1 MQVLN
6 GGDFDQKNVL
16 IGGTGKTESFGVTN
30 DPVLMGMLSTGLYQ
44 KPMRTMIQETM
55 FNAWDAH
62 HMGNCQDKPIDIYIN
77 DTSGLIIRDYGPGI
91 HKNEIHPIYCIYG
104 NSTKRNN
111 DELTGGF
118 GLGSKSPYA
127 YADSFTVTSH
137 HEGFK
142 GMYVMNRVS
151 EENQGGPG
159 RSIIFEDIPTAES
172 GLVVTIPLKNE
183 IDMNRAYECVK
194 DILYLSGIKA
204 RIHFKDEDPEE
215 IISQSV
221 PAGEWIVDE
230 EKQKGQL
237 FAVYGGVRYE
247 IINDDAYEAE
257 FHFVR
262 KMANLLGN
270 MYIGFKASTLTPLPS
285 REGLNLNERTVAT
298 IKNQLEVMEE
308 NFREML
314 LPATRVVLNESFK
327 SLCESGIEPKFLVEA
342 WNRAGDSKNLR
353 DITDQAHPILGSA
366 TTQCSENMNQ
376 SMWNSI
382 CDLAYSRTTDVFSM
396 IGGEKF
402 NTMKYII
409 WAKKFPEYTHYKDYL
424 LKRINTRGKDF
435 KTPMMYEVPLSVSEV
450 ITAKQICDAASK
462 QDTDIRIVNRDSWE
476 PVENRRRAGKLQGL
490 SYHRQKVA
498 SALLKEN
505 KLKFPDRRYP
515 DRLWYKKDGSEYSEN
530 ILLTKTIILAKTI
543 TALKDTVFKFQAMFT
558 QNQMYSSV
566 HSHHPFHRSNFGE
579 SYYYNNSCPVA
590 AIVVH
595 QRNDGYDNALKALE
609 AAGYTVYEADEP
621 EKPTRTVKPVAA
633 NGVVAS
639 KEVITYPLLNLSNAD
654 WADWNNSVENP
665 TCYICVT
672 EHKVRHGYSYDKPST
687 RLVEWVAANTPRLVI
702 LHNKARAGRLE
713 KKDIP
718 SFEMKIHQLVEKILA
733 DQDRVNRMVLHS
745 IFKEHSDLPSE
756 LRDLP
761 EVQKFFKV
769 PYVRNSQKD
778 AFTRD
783 MNVLVEIENMHPR
796 WNEWV
801 YRDTVQ
807 LVKDSMNVARNTDSV
822 LLVRKMAKKTKL
834 FNEYELRSYLSGLK
848 PGEVKCFSEKFLRFL
863 RTV

>member
-62 HMGNCQDKPIDIYIN
+62 RMGKCQDKAIDIYIN

-137 HEGFK
+137 HDGFK
-142 GMYVMNRVS
+142 GMYIMNRVS

-159 RSIIFEDIPTAES
+159 RSIIFEDIPTPES
-172 GLVVTIPLKNE
+172 GLVVTIPLKNDN
-183 IDMNRAYECVK
+183 DMTRAYECIK

-204 RIHFKDEDPEE
+204 RIHFKDEAPEE
-215 IISQSV
+215 IFTETV

-230 EKQKGQL
+230 ESHKGQL

-257 FHFVR
+257 FRFVR

-308 NFREML
+308 NFRQML
-314 LPATRVVLNESFK
+314 NPVARVMINESFK

-342 WNRAGDSKNLR
+342 WVKVGDQKHLS
-353 DITDQAHPILGSA
+353 DMVDSSHPIMDA
-366 TTQCSENMNQ
+366 AKEQCPSSMNQ
-376 SMWNSI
+376 SMWNSL
-382 CDLAYSRTTDVFSM
+382 CDLSYRRTQDVFKM
-396 IGGEKF
+396 IGGDKF
-402 NTMKYII
+402 NTMKYIV
-409 WAKKFPEYTHYKDYL
+409 WAKRFPQYRHYKDYL
-424 LKRINTRGKDF
+424 LGRISTRKKEYKNTF
-435 KTPMMYEVPLSVSEV
+435 SYECPLSMADL
-450 ITAKQICDAASK
+450 ITAKQICDAASN
-462 QDTDIRIVNRDSWE
+462 QVTDIRVAHRDNWE
-476 PVENRRRAGKLQGL
+476 PVENIRRAGKLKDL
-490 SYHRQKVA
+490 SYKKLA
-498 SALLKEN
+498 IANALLKEK
-505 KLKFPDRRYP
+505 KLKLPDTRYP
-515 DRLWYKKDGSEYSEN
+515 DRLWFRKDGEELNDVY
-530 ILLTKTIILAKTI
+530 LTKTVILAKTI
-543 TALKDTVFKFQAMFT
+543 TALKETSFKYQAMFT
-558 QNQMYSSV
+558 SKYPEVSNY
-566 HSHHPFHRSNFGE
+566 HNFHRSNFGTG
-579 SYYYNNSCPVA
+579 YYYSHNHPVA

-595 QRNDGYDNALKALE
+595 QRNGGYDNALKALSD
-609 AAGYTVYEADEP
+609 AGYMVYEADEP
-621 EKPTRTVKPVAA
+621 EARTRTVKPVAA
-633 NGVVAS
+633 NGVMVA
-639 KEVITYPLLNLSNAD
+639 KEVITYPLVNLSNAD

-672 EHKVRHGYSYDKPST
+672 EHKVRHEYSSDKPST
-687 RLVEWVAANTPRLVI
+687 RLVGWVSENTPRFVI

-718 SFEMKIHQLVEKILA
+718 SFEVKIHQLVEKILA

-745 IFKEHSDLPSE
+745 IFKDHSDLPSE

-778 AFTRD
+778 AFARD
-783 MNVLVEIENMHPR
+783 MNVLVEIENMQR
-796 WNEWV
+796 YGNDWV
-801 YRDTVQ
+801 HRDTIQ

-822 LLVRKMAKKTKL
+822 LLVRKMTKKTKL
-834 FNEYELRSYLSGLK
+834 LNEYELRNHLSGLK
-848 PGEVKCFSEKFLRFL
+848 PGEVKCFSEKLLRFL

>member
-62 HMGNCQDKPIDIYIN
+62 RMGNCQDKPIDIYIN

-91 HKNEIHPIYCIYG
+91 HKKEIHPIYCIYG
-104 NSTKRNN
+104 NSTKRDN

-159 RSIIFEDIPTAES
+159 RSTIFEDIPTSES
-172 GLVVTIPLKNE
+172 GLIVTIPLKNDN
-183 IDMNRAYECVK
+183 DMTRAYLYVK

-204 RIHFKDEDPEE
+204 RIHFKDETPEE
-215 IISQSV
+215 IFAETI

-230 EKQKGQL
+230 NSHKNQL

-247 IINDDAYEAE
+247 IINDDAYKAE
-257 FHFVR
+257 FSFVQ
-262 KMANLLGN
+262 KMANLMGN
-270 MYIGFKASTLTPLPS
+270 MYIGFKPSTLTPLPS
-285 REGLNLNERTVAT
+285 REGLNLNERTVTT
-298 IKNQLEVMEE
+298 IKNQLELMEE
-308 NFREML
+308 NFRQML
-314 LPATRVVLNESFK
+314 YPVVRVVLNESFK
-327 SLCESGIEPKFLVEA
+327 SLCESGIEPKYLVEG
-342 WNRAGDSKNLR
+342 WVYVGNRKSLK
-353 DITDQAHPILGSA
+353 DITDIHHPVLSSA
-366 TTQCSENMNQ
+366 KEQCPQEMNQ
-376 SMWNSI
+376 SMWNSL
-382 CDLAYSRTTDVFSM
+382 CELTYNQTKYVMHM

-402 NTMKYII
+402 RTMQYII
-409 WAKKFPEYTHYKDYL
+409 WAKKFPQHLHYKDY
-424 LKRINTRGKDF
+424 IMHRGSTWKHF
-435 KTPMMYEVPLSVSEV
+435 KTASMIEAPKSMAEL
-450 ITAKQICDAASK
+450 ITAKKICDNATGW
-462 QDTDIRIVNRDSWE
+462 DNDIRIPVNEDWL
-476 PVENRRRAGKLQGL
+476 VVKNVRRAGKLKVN
-490 SYHRQKVA
+490 QKQK
-498 SALLKEN
+498 SIIEALGGSKAIKKPEL
-505 KLKFPDRRYP
+505 PYT
-515 DRLWYKKDGSEYSEN
+515 DRLWFTKNSDEYSEV
-530 ILLTKTIILAKTI
+530 LLTKTVILAKTLG
-543 TALKDTVFKFQAMFT
+543 ALKDSSFNYQAMFT
-558 QNQMYSSV
+558 ANYPSV
-566 HSHHPFHRSNFGE
+566 GSYHNFHRSNFNE
-579 SYYYNNSCPVA
+579 QYYNANNCPVA

-595 QRNDGYDNALKALE
+595 QRNGGYDKALKALSD
-609 AAGYTVYEADEP
+609 AGYTVIEAVEP
-621 EKPTRTVKPVAA
+621 EARTRTVKPVAA
-633 NGVVAS
+633 NGVVVP
-639 KEVITYPLLNLSNAD
+639 KEVITYPLVNLSNAD

-672 EHKVRHGYSYDKPST
+672 EHKVRHGYSSDKPST
-687 RLVEWVAANTPRLVI
+687 RLVGWVSQNTPRLVI

-718 SFEMKIHQLVEKILA
+718 SFEVKVHQLVEKILA

-745 IFKEHSDLPSE
+745 IFKDHSDLPTE

-778 AFTRD
+778 AFARD
-783 MNVLVEIENMHPR
+783 MNVLVEIENMQR
-796 WNEWV
+796 YGNEWIH
-801 YRDTVQ
+801 RDTIQ

-822 LLVRKMAKKTKL
+822 LLVRNMAKKTKL
-834 FNEYELRSYLSGLK
+834 FNEYKLRSYLSELK
-848 PGEVKCFSEKFLRFL
+848 PGEVKCFSEKLLRFL

>member
-62 HMGNCQDKPIDIYIN
+62 RMGNCQDKPIDIYIN

-91 HKNEIHPIYCIYG
+91 HKKEIHPIYCIYG
-104 NSTKRNN
+104 NSTKRDN

-159 RSIIFEDIPTAES
+159 RSTIFEDIPTSES
-172 GLVVTIPLKNE
+172 GLIVTIPLKNDN
-183 IDMNRAYECVK
+183 DMTRAYLYVK

-204 RIHFKDEDPEE
+204 RIHFKDETPEE
-215 IISQSV
+215 IFAETI

-230 EKQKGQL
+230 NSHKNQL

-247 IINDDAYEAE
+247 IINDDAYKAE
-257 FHFVR
+257 FSFVQ

-270 MYIGFKASTLTPLPS
+270 MYIGFKPSTLTPLPS

-298 IKNQLEVMEE
+298 IKNQLELMEE
-308 NFREML
+308 NFRQML
-314 LPATRVVLNESFK
+314 YPVVRVVLNESFK
-327 SLCESGIEPKFLVEA
+327 SLCESGIEPKYLVEG
-342 WNRAGDSKNLR
+342 WVYVGNRKSLK
-353 DITDQAHPILGSA
+353 DITDIHHPVLSSA
-366 TTQCSENMNQ
+366 KEQCPQEMNQ
-376 SMWNSI
+376 SMWNSL
-382 CDLAYSRTTDVFSM
+382 CELTYNQTKYVMNM

-402 NTMKYII
+402 RTMQYII
-409 WAKKFPEYTHYKDYL
+409 WAKKFPQHLHYKDY
-424 LKRINTRGKDF
+424 IMHRGSTWKHF
-435 KTPMMYEVPLSVSEV
+435 KTASMIEAPKSMAEL
-450 ITAKQICDAASK
+450 ITAKKICDNATGW
-462 QDTDIRIVNRDSWE
+462 DNDIRIPVNEDWL
-476 PVENRRRAGKLQGL
+476 VVKNVCRAGKLKVN
-490 SYHRQKVA
+490 QKQK
-498 SALLKEN
+498 SIIEALGGSKAIKKPEL
-505 KLKFPDRRYP
+505 PYT
-515 DRLWYKKDGSEYSEN
+515 DRLWFTKNGDEYSEV
-530 ILLTKTIILAKTI
+530 LLTKTVILAKTLG
-543 TALKDTVFKFQAMFT
+543 ALKDSSFNYQAMFT
-558 QNQMYSSV
+558 ANYPSV
-566 HSHHPFHRSNFGE
+566 DSYHNFHRSNFNE
-579 SYYYNNSCPVA
+579 QYYNANNCPVA

-595 QRNDGYDNALKALE
+595 QRNGGYDKALKALSD
-609 AAGYTVYEADEP
+609 AGYTVIEAVEP
-621 EKPTRTVKPVAA
+621 EARTRTVKPVAA
-633 NGVVAS
+633 NGVVVP
-639 KEVITYPLLNLSNAD
+639 KEVITYPLVNLSNAD

-672 EHKVRHGYSYDKPST
+672 EHKVRHGYSSDKPST
-687 RLVEWVAANTPRLVI
+687 RLVGWVSQNTPRLVI

-718 SFEMKIHQLVEKILA
+718 SFEVKVHQLVEKILA

-745 IFKEHSDLPSE
+745 IFKDHSDLPTE

-778 AFTRD
+778 AFARD
-783 MNVLVEIENMHPR
+783 MNVLVEIENMQR
-796 WNEWV
+796 YGNEWIH
-801 YRDTVQ
+801 RDTIQ

-822 LLVRKMAKKTKL
+822 LLVRNMAKKTKL
-834 FNEYELRSYLSGLK
+834 FNEYKLRSYLSELK
-848 PGEVKCFSEKFLRFL
+848 PGEVKCFSEKLLRFL

>member
-62 HMGNCQDKPIDIYIN
+62 RMGNCQDKPIDIYIN

-91 HKNEIHPIYCIYG
+91 HKKEIHPIYCIYG
-104 NSTKRNN
+104 NSTKRDN

-159 RSIIFEDIPTAES
+159 RSTIFEDIPTSES
-172 GLVVTIPLKNE
+172 GLIVTIPLKNDN
-183 IDMNRAYECVK
+183 DMTRAYLYVK

-204 RIHFKDEDPEE
+204 RIHFKDETPEE
-215 IISQSV
+215 IFAETI

-230 EKQKGQL
+230 NSHKNQL

-247 IINDDAYEAE
+247 IINDDAYKAE
-257 FHFVR
+257 FSFVQ

-270 MYIGFKASTLTPLPS
+270 MYIGFKPSTLTPLPS
-285 REGLNLNERTVAT
+285 REGLNLNERTVTT
-298 IKNQLEVMEE
+298 IKNQLELMEE
-308 NFREML
+308 NFRQML
-314 LPATRVVLNESFK
+314 YPVVRVVLNESFK
-327 SLCESGIEPKFLVEA
+327 SLCESGIEPKYLVEG
-342 WNRAGDSKNLR
+342 WVYVGNRKSLK
-353 DITDQAHPILGSA
+353 DITDIHHPVLSSA
-366 TTQCSENMNQ
+366 KEQCPQEMNQ
-376 SMWNSI
+376 SMWNSL
-382 CDLAYSRTTDVFSM
+382 CELTYNQTKYVMHM

-402 NTMKYII
+402 RTMQYII
-409 WAKKFPEYTHYKDYL
+409 WAKKFPQHLHYKDY
-424 LKRINTRGKDF
+424 IMHRGSTWKHF
-435 KTPMMYEVPLSVSEV
+435 KTASMIEAPKSMAEL
-450 ITAKQICDAASK
+450 ITAKKICDNATGW
-462 QDTDIRIVNRDSWE
+462 DNDIRIPVNEDWL
-476 PVENRRRAGKLQGL
+476 VVKNVRRAGKLKVN
-490 SYHRQKVA
+490 QKQK
-498 SALLKEN
+498 SIIEALGGSKAIKKPEL
-505 KLKFPDRRYP
+505 PYT
-515 DRLWYKKDGSEYSEN
+515 DRLWFTKNGDEYSEV
-530 ILLTKTIILAKTI
+530 LLTKTVILAKTLG
-543 TALKDTVFKFQAMFT
+543 ALKDSSFNYQAMFT
-558 QNQMYSSV
+558 ANYPSV
-566 HSHHPFHRSNFGE
+566 DSYHNFHRSNFNE
-579 SYYYNNSCPVA
+579 QYYNANNCPVA

-595 QRNDGYDNALKALE
+595 QRNGGYDKALKALSD
-609 AAGYTVYEADEP
+609 AGYTVIEAVEP
-621 EKPTRTVKPVAA
+621 EARTRTVKPVAA
-633 NGVVAS
+633 NGVVVP
-639 KEVITYPLLNLSNAD
+639 KEVITYPLVNLSNAD

-672 EHKVRHGYSYDKPST
+672 EHKVRHGYSSDKPST
-687 RLVEWVAANTPRLVI
+687 RLVGWVSQNTPRLVI

-718 SFEMKIHQLVEKILA
+718 SFEVKVHQLVEKILA

-745 IFKEHSDLPSE
+745 IFKDHSDLPTE

-778 AFTRD
+778 AFARD
-783 MNVLVEIENMHPR
+783 MNVLVEIENMQR
-796 WNEWV
+796 YGNEWIH
-801 YRDTVQ
+801 RDTIQ

-822 LLVRKMAKKTKL
+822 LLVRNMAKKTKL
-834 FNEYELRSYLSGLK
+834 FNEYKLRSYLSELK
-848 PGEVKCFSEKFLRFL
+848 PGEVKCFSEKLLRFL

>member
-6 GGDFDQKNVL
+6 GNDFDQKNVL

-62 HMGNCQDKPIDIYIN
+62 RMGKCQDKAIDIYIN

-104 NSTKRNN
+104 NSTKRDN

-142 GMYVMNRVS
+142 GMYIMNRVS

-159 RSIIFEDIPTAES
+159 RSVIFEDIPTSES
-172 GLVVTIPLKNE
+172 GLVVTIPLKDDN
-183 IDMNRAYECVK
+183 DMTRAYEYIK

-204 RIHFKDEDPEE
+204 RIHFKDKTPEE
-215 IISQSV
+215 IFTETVS
-221 PAGEWIVDE
+221 AGEWFVDE
-230 EKQKGQL
+230 KSNRGML

-247 IINDDAYEAE
+247 IIDDDAYEAE
-257 FHFVR
+257 FRFVR

-308 NFREML
+308 NFRQML
-314 LPATRVVLNESFK
+314 YPVARVVLNESFK
-327 SLCESGIEPKFLVEA
+327 SLCESGIEPKFLVEG
-342 WNRAGDSKNLR
+342 WVRVGDRKSLKEV
-353 DITDQAHPILGSA
+353 TEGHHPILSSA
-366 TTQCSENMNQ
+366 KEQCSQAMNQ
-376 SMWNSI
+376 SMWNSL
-382 CDLAYSRTTDVFSM
+382 CDLTFNRTKDVMSM
-396 IGGEKF
+396 IGEEKLC
-402 NTMKYII
+402 TMKYII
-409 WAKKFPEYTHYKDYL
+409 WAKKFPQHLHYKDYIMG
-424 LKRINTRGKDF
+424 RISTHIKEY
-435 KTPMMYEVPLSVSEV
+435 KTPLMYEAPISISEL
-450 ITAKQICDAASK
+450 ITAKQICDAASN
-462 QDTDIRIVNRDSWE
+462 QDTDIQVMKRDNWE
-476 PVENRRRAGKLQGL
+476 PVENIRRAGKLHDL
-490 SYHRQKVA
+490 SNKKQSVA
-498 SALLKEN
+498 SAIMKEK
-505 KLKFPDRRYP
+505 KLKLPTTPYP
-515 DRLWYKKDGSEYSEN
+515 DRLWFKKDGEEYHDR
-530 ILLTKTIILAKTI
+530 LLTKTIILAKTI
-543 TALKDTVFKFQAMFT
+543 TALKNTKFQFQAMFT
-558 QNQMYSSV
+558 ANYPSV
-566 HSHHPFHRSNFGE
+566 RNAHNFHRSNFGMD
-579 SYYYNNSCPVA
+579 YYDENKCPVA
-590 AIVVH
+590 AIIVH
-595 QRNDGYDNALKALE
+595 QRNGGYDNALKALSD
-609 AAGYTVYEADEP
+609 AGYMVYEADEP
-621 EKPTRTVKPVAA
+621 EARTRAVKPVTA
-633 NGVVAS
+633 NDVVTS
-639 KEVITYPLLNLSNAD
+639 KEVITYPLINLNSAD

-672 EHKVRHGYSYDKPST
+672 ENKIRNGYSFDKPST
-687 RLVEWVAANTPRLVI
+687 RLVDWVSQNTPRLVI
-702 LHNKARAGRLE
+702 LHNKARAGRLQ
-713 KKDIP
+713 KKNIP
-718 SFEMKIHQLVEKILA
+718 SFEVKVHQLVEKNLA

-745 IFKEHSDLPSE
+745 IFQVHSELPTE

-761 EVQKFFKV
+761 EVQKFFKI

-778 AFTRD
+778 AFNRD
-783 MNVLVEIENMHPR
+783 MNILVEIENMHR
-796 WNEWV
+796 HGNEWV
-801 YRDTVQ
+801 HRDTIQ
-807 LVKDSMNVARNTDSV
+807 LVVDSMNVARNTDSV

-834 FNEYELRSYLSGLK
+834 FNEQQLKNYLSGLK
-848 PGEVKCFSEKFLRFL
+848 PGEVKCFSEKLLRFL

>member
-62 HMGNCQDKPIDIYIN
+62 RMGNCQDKPIDIYIN

-142 GMYVMNRVS
+142 GMYIMNRVS

-159 RSIIFEDIPTAES
+159 RSIIFEDIPTSES
-172 GLVVTIPLKNE
+172 GLVVTIPLKNDN
-183 IDMNRAYECVK
+183 DMTRAYECIK

-204 RIHFKDEDPEE
+204 KIHFKDEAPEE
-215 IISQSV
+215 IFTETV
-221 PAGEWIVDE
+221 PAGQWIVE
-230 EKQKGQL
+230 EKSHKGQL

-247 IINDDAYEAE
+247 IINDNGYEAE

-308 NFREML
+308 NFRQML
-314 LPATRVVLNESFK
+314 YPVVRVVLNESFK
-327 SLCESGIEPKFLVEA
+327 SLCESGIEPKFLVEG
-342 WNRAGDSKNLR
+342 WVNVGDRKSLKEV
-353 DITDQAHPILGSA
+353 TDSAHPILSCA
-366 TTQCSENMNQ
+366 KEQCPETMNQ
-376 SMWNSI
+376 SMWNSLCELI
-382 CDLAYSRTTDVFSM
+382 YNQTKDVMNM
-396 IGGEKF
+396 IGIEKF
-402 NTMKYII
+402 YTMKYII
-409 WAKKFPEYTHYKDYL
+409 WAKKFPQYLHYKDYIMA
-424 LKRINTRGKDF
+424 RISTHVKEY
-435 KTPMMYEVPLSVSEV
+435 KTPFMYEAPVSISEL
-450 ITAKQICDAASK
+450 ITAKQICDAASN
-462 QDTDIRIVNRDSWE
+462 QSTDIRVIHSGNWE
-476 PVENRRRAGKLQGL
+476 VVENIRRAGKLHGL
-490 SYHRQKVA
+490 SYKKQSVA
-498 SALLKEN
+498 SVLMKEK
-505 KLKFPDRRYP
+505 KLKLPTTPYP
-515 DRLWYKKDGSEYSEN
+515 DRLWFKKDGKEYHDM
-530 ILLTKTIILAKTI
+530 LLTKTVILAKTI
-543 TALKDTVFKFQAMFT
+543 TALKETRFQFQAMFT
-558 QNQMYSSV
+558 ANYPSV
-566 HSHHPFHRSNFGE
+566 NNYHNFHRTNFGQ
-579 SYYYNNSCPVA
+579 YYNANQHPVA
-590 AIVVH
+590 AIIVH
-595 QRNDGYDNALKALE
+595 QRNGGYDNALKALSD
-609 AAGYTVYEADEP
+609 AGYMVYEADEP
-621 EKPTRTVKPVAA
+621 EARTRTVKPVAA
-633 NGVVAS
+633 NGVVVS
-639 KEVITYPLLNLSNAD
+639 KEVITYPLVNMNHPD

-672 EHKVRHGYSYDKPST
+672 EHKVRHGYSSDKPST
-687 RLVEWVAANTPRLVI
+687 RLVNWVAANTPRLVI

-718 SFEMKIHQLVEKILA
+718 SFEVKIHQLVEKILA

-745 IFKEHSDLPSE
+745 IFRDHSDLPSE

-778 AFTRD
+778 AFARD
-783 MNVLVEIENMHPR
+783 MNVLVEIENMHR
-796 WNEWV
+796 YGNEWV
-801 YRDTVQ
+801 HRDTIE
-807 LVKDSMNVARNTDSV
+807 LVKNSMTVARNTDSV

-834 FNEYELRSYLSGLK
+834 FNKDELRSYLSGLK
-848 PGEVKCFSEKFLRFL
+848 PGEVKCFSEKLLRFL
-863 RTV
+863 RTI

>member
-62 HMGNCQDKPIDIYIN
+62 RMGNCQDKPIDIYIN

-91 HKNEIHPIYCIYG
+91 HKKEIHPIYCIYG
-104 NSTKRNN
+104 NSTKRDN

-159 RSIIFEDIPTAES
+159 RSTIFEDIPTSES
-172 GLVVTIPLKNE
+172 GLIVTIPLKNDN
-183 IDMNRAYECVK
+183 DMTRAYLYVK

-204 RIHFKDEDPEE
+204 RIHFKDETPEE
-215 IISQSV
+215 IFAETI

-230 EKQKGQL
+230 NSHKNQL

-247 IINDDAYEAE
+247 IINDDAYKAE
-257 FHFVR
+257 FSFVQ
-262 KMANLLGN
+262 KMANLMGN
-270 MYIGFKASTLTPLPS
+270 MYIGFKPSTLTPLPS
-285 REGLNLNERTVAT
+285 REGLNLNERTVTT
-298 IKNQLEVMEE
+298 IKNQLELMEE
-308 NFREML
+308 NFRQML
-314 LPATRVVLNESFK
+314 YPVVRVVLNESFK
-327 SLCESGIEPKFLVEA
+327 SLCESGIEPKYLVEG
-342 WNRAGDSKNLR
+342 WVYVGNRKSLK
-353 DITDQAHPILGSA
+353 DITDIHHPVLSSA
-366 TTQCSENMNQ
+366 KEQCPQEMNQ
-376 SMWNSI
+376 SMWNSL
-382 CDLAYSRTTDVFSM
+382 CELTYNQTKYVMNM

-402 NTMKYII
+402 RTMQYII
-409 WAKKFPEYTHYKDYL
+409 WAKKFPQHLHYKDY
-424 LKRINTRGKDF
+424 IMHRGSTWKHF
-435 KTPMMYEVPLSVSEV
+435 KTASMIEAPKSMAEL
-450 ITAKQICDAASK
+450 ITAKKICDNATGW
-462 QDTDIRIVNRDSWE
+462 DNDIRIPVNEDWL
-476 PVENRRRAGKLQGL
+476 VVKNVRRAGKLKVN
-490 SYHRQKVA
+490 QKQK
-498 SALLKEN
+498 SIIEALGGSKAIKKPEL
-505 KLKFPDRRYP
+505 PYT
-515 DRLWYKKDGSEYSEN
+515 DRLWFTKNSDEYSEV
-530 ILLTKTIILAKTI
+530 LLTKTVILAKTLG
-543 TALKDTVFKFQAMFT
+543 ALKDSSFNYQAMFT
-558 QNQMYSSV
+558 ANYPSV
-566 HSHHPFHRSNFGE
+566 DSYHNFHRSNFNE
-579 SYYYNNSCPVA
+579 QYYNANNCPVA

-595 QRNDGYDNALKALE
+595 QRNGGYDKALKALSD
-609 AAGYTVYEADEP
+609 AGYTVIEAVEP
-621 EKPTRTVKPVAA
+621 EARTRTVKPVAA
-633 NGVVAS
+633 NGVVVP
-639 KEVITYPLLNLSNAD
+639 KEVITYPLVNLSNAD

-672 EHKVRHGYSYDKPST
+672 EHKVRHGYSSDKPST
-687 RLVEWVAANTPRLVI
+687 RLVGWVSQNTPRLVI

-718 SFEMKIHQLVEKILA
+718 SFEVKVHQLVEKILA

-745 IFKEHSDLPSE
+745 IFKDHSDLPTE

-778 AFTRD
+778 AFARD
-783 MNVLVEIENMHPR
+783 MNVLVEIENMQR
-796 WNEWV
+796 YGNEWIH
-801 YRDTVQ
+801 RDTIQ

-822 LLVRKMAKKTKL
+822 LLVRNMAKKTKL
-834 FNEYELRSYLSGLK
+834 FNEYKLRSYLSELK
-848 PGEVKCFSEKFLRFL
+848 PGEVKCFSEKLLRFL

>member
-62 HMGNCQDKPIDIYIN
+62 RMGNCQDKPIDIYIN

-91 HKNEIHPIYCIYG
+91 HKKEIHPIYCIYG
-104 NSTKRNN
+104 NSTKRDN

-159 RSIIFEDIPTAES
+159 RSTIFEDIPTSES
-172 GLVVTIPLKNE
+172 GLIVTIPLKNDN
-183 IDMNRAYECVK
+183 DMTRAYLYVK

-204 RIHFKDEDPEE
+204 RIHFKDETPEE
-215 IISQSV
+215 IFAETI

-230 EKQKGQL
+230 NSHKNQL

-247 IINDDAYEAE
+247 IINDDAYKAE
-257 FHFVR
+257 FSFVQ
-262 KMANLLGN
+262 KMANLMGN
-270 MYIGFKASTLTPLPS
+270 MYIGFKPSTLTPLPS
-285 REGLNLNERTVAT
+285 REGLNLNERTVTT
-298 IKNQLEVMEE
+298 IKNQLELMEE
-308 NFREML
+308 NFRQML
-314 LPATRVVLNESFK
+314 YPVVRVVLNESFK
-327 SLCESGIEPKFLVEA
+327 SLCESGIEPKYLVEG
-342 WNRAGDSKNLR
+342 WVYVGNRKSLK
-353 DITDQAHPILGSA
+353 DITDIHHPVLSSA
-366 TTQCSENMNQ
+366 KEQCPQEMNQ
-376 SMWNSI
+376 SMWNSL
-382 CDLAYSRTTDVFSM
+382 CELTYNQTKYVMHM

-402 NTMKYII
+402 RTMQYII
-409 WAKKFPEYTHYKDYL
+409 WAKKFPQHLHYKDY
-424 LKRINTRGKDF
+424 IMHRGSTWKHF
-435 KTPMMYEVPLSVSEV
+435 KTASMIEAPKSMAEL
-450 ITAKQICDAASK
+450 ITAKKICDNATGW
-462 QDTDIRIVNRDSWE
+462 DNDIRIPVNEDWL
-476 PVENRRRAGKLQGL
+476 VVKNVRRAGKLKVN
-490 SYHRQKVA
+490 QKQK
-498 SALLKEN
+498 SIIEALGGSKAIKKPEL
-505 KLKFPDRRYP
+505 PYT
-515 DRLWYKKDGSEYSEN
+515 DRLWFTKNSDEYSEV
-530 ILLTKTIILAKTI
+530 LLTKTVILAKTLG
-543 TALKDTVFKFQAMFT
+543 ALKDSSFNYQAMFT
-558 QNQMYSSV
+558 ANYPSV
-566 HSHHPFHRSNFGE
+566 DSYHNFHRSNFNE
-579 SYYYNNSCPVA
+579 QYYNANNCPVA

-595 QRNDGYDNALKALE
+595 QRNGGYDKALKALSD
-609 AAGYTVYEADEP
+609 AGYTVIEAVEP
-621 EKPTRTVKPVAA
+621 EARTRTVKPVAA
-633 NGVVAS
+633 NGVVVP
-639 KEVITYPLLNLSNAD
+639 KEVITYPLVNLSNAD

-672 EHKVRHGYSYDKPST
+672 EHKVRHGYSSDKPST
-687 RLVEWVAANTPRLVI
+687 RLVGWVSQNTPRLVI

-718 SFEMKIHQLVEKILA
+718 SFEVKVHQLVEKILA

-745 IFKEHSDLPSE
+745 IFKDHSDLPTE

-778 AFTRD
+778 AFARD
-783 MNVLVEIENMHPR
+783 MNVLVEIENMQR
-796 WNEWV
+796 YGNEWIH
-801 YRDTVQ
+801 RDTIQ

-822 LLVRKMAKKTKL
+822 LLVRNMAKKTKL
-834 FNEYELRSYLSGLK
+834 FNEYKLRSYLSELK
-848 PGEVKCFSEKFLRFL
+848 PGEVKCFSEKLLRFL

>member
-62 HMGNCQDKPIDIYIN
+62 RMGNCQDKPIDIYIN

-91 HKNEIHPIYCIYG
+91 HKKEIHPIYCIYG
-104 NSTKRNN
+104 NSTKRDN

-159 RSIIFEDIPTAES
+159 RSTIFEDIPTSES
-172 GLVVTIPLKNE
+172 GLIVTIPLKNDN
-183 IDMNRAYECVK
+183 DMTRAYLYVK

-204 RIHFKDEDPEE
+204 RIHFKDETPEE
-215 IISQSV
+215 IFAETI

-230 EKQKGQL
+230 NSHKNQL

-247 IINDDAYEAE
+247 IINDDAYKAE
-257 FHFVR
+257 FSFVQ

-270 MYIGFKASTLTPLPS
+270 MYIGFKPSTLTPLPS
-285 REGLNLNERTVAT
+285 REGLNLNERTVTT
-298 IKNQLEVMEE
+298 IKNQLELMEE
-308 NFREML
+308 NFRQML
-314 LPATRVVLNESFK
+314 YPVVRVVLNESFK
-327 SLCESGIEPKFLVEA
+327 SLCESGIEPKYLVEG
-342 WNRAGDSKNLR
+342 WVYVGNRKSLK
-353 DITDQAHPILGSA
+353 DITDIHHPVLSSA
-366 TTQCSENMNQ
+366 KEQCPQEMNQ
-376 SMWNSI
+376 SMWNSL
-382 CDLAYSRTTDVFSM
+382 CELTYNQTKYVMHM

-402 NTMKYII
+402 RTMQYII
-409 WAKKFPEYTHYKDYL
+409 WAKKFPQHLHYKDY
-424 LKRINTRGKDF
+424 IMHRGSTWKHF
-435 KTPMMYEVPLSVSEV
+435 KTASMIEAPKSMAEL
-450 ITAKQICDAASK
+450 ITAKKICDNATGW
-462 QDTDIRIVNRDSWE
+462 DNDIRIPVNEDWL
-476 PVENRRRAGKLQGL
+476 VVKNVRRAGKLKVN
-490 SYHRQKVA
+490 QKQK
-498 SALLKEN
+498 SIIEALGGSKAIKKPEL
-505 KLKFPDRRYP
+505 PYT
-515 DRLWYKKDGSEYSEN
+515 DRLWFTKNSDEYSEV
-530 ILLTKTIILAKTI
+530 LLTKTVILAKTLG
-543 TALKDTVFKFQAMFT
+543 ALKDSSFNYQAMFT
-558 QNQMYSSV
+558 ANYPSV
-566 HSHHPFHRSNFGE
+566 DSYHNFHRSNFNE
-579 SYYYNNSCPVA
+579 QYYNANNCPVA

-595 QRNDGYDNALKALE
+595 QRNGGYDKALKALSD
-609 AAGYTVYEADEP
+609 AGYTVIEAVEP
-621 EKPTRTVKPVAA
+621 EARTRTVKPVAA
-633 NGVVAS
+633 NGVVVP
-639 KEVITYPLLNLSNAD
+639 KEVITYPLVNLSNAD

-672 EHKVRHGYSYDKPST
+672 EHKVRHGYSSDKPST
-687 RLVEWVAANTPRLVI
+687 RLVGWVSQNTPRLVI

-718 SFEMKIHQLVEKILA
+718 SFEVKVHQLVEKILA

-745 IFKEHSDLPSE
+745 IFKDHSDLPTE

-778 AFTRD
+778 AFARD
-783 MNVLVEIENMHPR
+783 MNVLVEIENMQR
-796 WNEWV
+796 YGNEWIH
-801 YRDTVQ
+801 RDTIQ

-822 LLVRKMAKKTKL
+822 LLVRNMAKKTKL
-834 FNEYELRSYLSGLK
+834 FNEYKLRSYLSELK
-848 PGEVKCFSEKFLRFL
+848 PGEVKCFSEKLLRFL